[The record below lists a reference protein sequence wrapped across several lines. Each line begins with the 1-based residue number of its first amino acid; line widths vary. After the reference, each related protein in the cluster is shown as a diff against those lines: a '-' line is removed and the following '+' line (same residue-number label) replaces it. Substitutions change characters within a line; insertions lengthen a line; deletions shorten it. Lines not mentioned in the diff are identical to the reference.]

1 MKRNSFT
8 AGRRFT
14 WLCLAAVAA
23 VGWSCTKE
31 DNFSDGDS
39 TRING
44 AIAQARSFYER
55 TAVPLTKSIGG
66 QSVVIK
72 PLPGEMTPLWD
83 KAAATVLADGTTAW
97 VDVPIE
103 ATIVY
108 TAVRNGFHA
117 HEAGESC
124 GRDHSP
130 VQAVQKL
137 TVHTDAD
144 GAQRSLIATIVPEG
158 DCTAELNEFSS
169 AEGLDGFSGFVSWHD
184 LAGRLVRVAEYENG
198 VRTRS
203 AEPVGDNE
211 KDIIDIVDDAVL
223 FPVETGIGK
232 NAIETKTANNKCK
245 ICNKDVECRAKN
257 VSSLH
262 CPICRQYDNPGYT
275 YDPDSQCKCRRC
287 NSCGERL
294 PVGQEECPQCGEK
307 IDMPKFCTICG
318 MYFCPHLTGSGGPN
332 ITPAPTQTEHEE
344 MFKAALKSLLTADQY
359 EDTKS
364 GSYAIDINYQSEN
377 YEYMHGLCF
386 TGNDDMKR
394 TALVTM
400 RRHFYG
406 WAKDFLNYGSYYSL
420 GLALH
425 PIADTYVPVQTRI
438 DMLNYYSYRSMQNIV
453 DGSNVVPY
461 SSDTG
466 PSKRALQ
473 YIYNALVKL
482 NKTSTEDEI
491 NAIFDGWLKQTGGG
505 YFARCLPSPAGIAP

>member
-1 MKRNSFT
+1 MQRALFT
-8 AGRRFT
+8 VGHRFM

-31 DNFSDGDS
+31 DHLYGDS
-39 TRING
+39 SPQSEG

-55 TAVPLTKSIGG
+55 TAAPLTKSIGG
-66 QSVVIK
+66 QNVVVK
-72 PLPGEMTPLWD
+72 PLPGEITPLWD

-103 ATIVY
+103 ATVVY

-124 GRDHSP
+124 GHDHSP

-144 GAQRSLIATIVPEG
+144 GTQRSLIATIVPET
-158 DCTAELNEFSS
+158 DCTAELNGFSS
-169 AEGLDGFSGFVSWHD
+169 AEGLNGFSGFVSWHD
-184 LAGRLVRVAEYENG
+184 LTGKLIRVAEYENG

-203 AEPVGDNE
+203 AEPTGENE

-223 FPVETGIGK
+223 YPVETGIDK
-232 NAIETKTANNKCK
+232 NAIETKTFPEKCMF
-245 ICNKDVECRAKN
+245 CKDERCKAKN
-257 VSSLH
+257 DISSH
-262 CPICRQYDNPGYT
+262 C
-275 YDPDSQCKCRRC
+275 SQCNQYEEKTFPFTSNCRCRRC

-294 PVGQEECPQCGEK
+294 PVGQEECSKCGEK

-332 ITPAPTQTEHEE
+332 IVPAPTQTEHEE
-344 MFKAALKSLLTADQY
+344 MFKAALKSLLTEDQY

-364 GSYAIDINYQSEN
+364 GSYAIDINYQSES
-377 YEYMHGLCF
+377 YEYMHGLYF
-386 TGNDDMKR
+386 RGTDDIIR
-394 TALVTM
+394 TALVIM

-425 PIADTYVPVQTRI
+425 PIADTYVLVQTRVG
-438 DMLNYYSYRSMQNIV
+438 MLGFYSYRSMWNIV
-453 DGSNVVPY
+453 DGSNVTPY
-461 SSDTG
+461 TSDIG
-466 PSKRALQ
+466 
-473 YIYNALVKL
+473 
-482 NKTSTEDEI
+482 
-491 NAIFDGWLKQTGGG
+491 
-505 YFARCLPSPAGIAP
+505 

>member
-1 MKRNSFT
+1 MQRALFT
-8 AGRRFT
+8 VGRRFM

-31 DNFSDGDS
+31 DHLYGDS
-39 TRING
+39 SPQSEG

-66 QSVVIK
+66 QSVAVK
-72 PLPGEMTPLWD
+72 PLPGEIAPLWD

-103 ATIVY
+103 ATVVY

-124 GRDHSP
+124 GHDHSP

-144 GAQRSLIATIVPEG
+144 GTQRSLIATIVPEA
-158 DCTAELNEFSS
+158 DCTAELNGFSS

-184 LAGRLVRVAEYENG
+184 LTGKLVRVAEYENG

-203 AEPVGDNE
+203 AEPAGENE
-211 KDIIDIVDDAVL
+211 KDILDIVDDAVL
-223 FPVETGIGK
+223 YPVETGIDK
-232 NAIETKTANNKCK
+232 NAIETKTFPEKCMF
-245 ICNKDVECRAKN
+245 CKDERCKAKN
-257 VSSLH
+257 DISSH
-262 CPICRQYDNPGYT
+262 C
-275 YDPDSQCKCRRC
+275 SQCNQYEEKTFPFTSNCRCRRC

-294 PVGQEECPQCGEK
+294 PVGQEECSKCGEK

-332 ITPAPTQTEHEE
+332 IVPAPTQTEHEE
-344 MFKAALKSLLTADQY
+344 MFKAALKSLLTEDQY

-377 YEYMHGLCF
+377 YEYMHGLYF
-386 TGNDDMKR
+386 TGTDDDRRKAH
-394 TALVTM
+394 TIM
-400 RRHFYG
+400 RNHFIS
-406 WAKDFLNYGSYYSL
+406 WAQAFIFHGSYYCL
-420 GLALH
+420 GKALH
-425 PIADTYVPVQTRI
+425 PIADTYVLVQTRVG
-438 DMLNYYSYRSMQNIV
+438 MLGFYSYRSMWNIV
-453 DGSNVVPY
+453 DGSNVTPY
-461 SSDTG
+461 TSDIG

-473 YIYNALVKL
+473 YIYNALIKL
-482 NKTSTEDEI
+482 NKSSTEDEI
-491 NAIFDGWLKQTGGG
+491 NAIFNQWLKQTGGG
-505 YFARCLPSPAGIAP
+505 Y

>member
-1 MKRNSFT
+1 MQRALFT
-8 AGRRFT
+8 VGHRFM

-31 DNFSDGDS
+31 DHLYGDS
-39 TRING
+39 SPQSEG

-55 TAVPLTKSIGG
+55 TAAPLTKSIGG
-66 QSVVIK
+66 QNVVVK
-72 PLPGEMTPLWD
+72 PLPGEITPLWD

-103 ATIVY
+103 ATVVY

-124 GRDHSP
+124 GHDHSP

-144 GAQRSLIATIVPEG
+144 GTQRSLIATIVPET
-158 DCTAELNEFSS
+158 DCTAELNGFSS

-184 LAGRLVRVAEYENG
+184 LTGKLIRVAEYENG

-203 AEPVGDNE
+203 AEPTGENE

-223 FPVETGIGK
+223 YPQKIADLSLENIKTLPPEPCMYCK
-232 NAIETKTANNKCK
+232 NK
-245 ICNKDVECRAKN
+245 
-257 VSSLH
+257 H
-262 CPICRQYDNPGYT
+262 CPAPNNRSMHCPQCHQYEQKTFPFTSNCR
-275 YDPDSQCKCRRC
+275 CRRC

-294 PVGQEECPQCGEK
+294 PVGQEECSKCGEK

-332 ITPAPTQTEHEE
+332 IVPAPTQTEHEE
-344 MFKAALKSLLTADQY
+344 MFKAALKSLLTEDQY

-377 YEYMHGLCF
+377 YEYMHGLYF
-386 TGNDDMKR
+386 TGTDDDRRKAH
-394 TALVTM
+394 TIM
-400 RRHFYG
+400 RNHFIS
-406 WAKDFLNYGSYYSL
+406 WAQAFIFHGSYYCL
-420 GLALH
+420 GKALH
-425 PIADTYVPVQTRI
+425 PIADTYVLVQTRVG
-438 DMLNYYSYRSMQNIV
+438 MLGFYSYRSMWNIV
-453 DGSNVVPY
+453 DGSNVTPY
-461 SSDTG
+461 TSDIG

-473 YIYNALVKL
+473 YIYNALIKL
-482 NKTSTEDEI
+482 NKSSTEDEI
-491 NAIFDGWLKQTGGG
+491 NAIFNQWLKQTGGG
-505 YFARCLPSPAGIAP
+505 Y

>member
-294 PVGQEECPQCGEK
+294 PVGQEECPKCGEK
-307 IDMPKFCTICG
+307 IDMPNFCTICG
-318 MYFCPHLTGSGGPN
+318 MYNCPHQIGCGYDPG
-332 ITPAPTQTEHEE
+332 IVGTPPFIEHEE
-344 MFKAALKSLLTADQY
+344 LFKAALKSMLTADQY

-377 YEYMHGLCF
+377 YEYMHGLYF
-386 TGNDDMKR
+386 TGTDDDRRK
-394 TALVTM
+394 AHATM
-400 RRHFYG
+400 RNHFIS
-406 WAKDFLNYGSYYSL
+406 WAQAFIFHGSYYCL
-420 GLALH
+420 GKALH
-425 PIADTYVPVQTRI
+425 PIADTYVLVQTRVS
-438 DMLNYYSYRSMQNIV
+438 MLGFYSYRSMWNIV
-453 DGSNVVPY
+453 DGSNVTPY
-461 SSDTG
+461 TSDIEPG
-466 PSKRALQ
+466 KRALA
-473 YIYNALVKL
+473 YVCNALIGL
-482 NKTSTEDEI
+482 DDPTTD
-491 NAIFDGWLKQTGGG
+491 AIGAVFDGWLKQTGGG

>member
-1 MKRNSFT
+1 M
-8 AGRRFT
+8 
-14 WLCLAAVAA
+14 AA

-31 DNFSDGDS
+31 DHLYGDS
-39 TRING
+39 SPQSEG

-66 QSVVIK
+66 QSVAVK
-72 PLPGEMTPLWD
+72 PLPGEIAPLWD

-103 ATIVY
+103 ATVVY

-124 GRDHSP
+124 GHDHSP

-144 GAQRSLIATIVPEG
+144 GTQRSLIATIVPEA
-158 DCTAELNEFSS
+158 DCTAELNGFSS

-184 LAGRLVRVAEYENG
+184 LTGKLVRVAEYENG

-203 AEPVGDNE
+203 AEPAGENE
-211 KDIIDIVDDAVL
+211 KDILDIVDDAVL
-223 FPVETGIGK
+223 YPVETGIDK
-232 NAIETKTANNKCK
+232 NAIETKTFPEKCMF
-245 ICNKDVECRAKN
+245 CKDERCKAKN
-257 VSSLH
+257 DISSH
-262 CPICRQYDNPGYT
+262 C
-275 YDPDSQCKCRRC
+275 SQCNQYEEKTFPFTSNCRCRRC

-294 PVGQEECPQCGEK
+294 PVGQEECSKCGEK

-332 ITPAPTQTEHEE
+332 IVPAPTQTEHEE
-344 MFKAALKSLLTADQY
+344 MFKAALKSLLTEDQY

-377 YEYMHGLCF
+377 YEYMHGLYF
-386 TGNDDMKR
+386 TGTDDDRRKAH
-394 TALVTM
+394 TIM
-400 RRHFYG
+400 RNHFIS
-406 WAKDFLNYGSYYSL
+406 WAQAFIFHGSYYCL
-420 GLALH
+420 GKALH
-425 PIADTYVPVQTRI
+425 PIADTYVLVQTRVG
-438 DMLNYYSYRSMQNIV
+438 MLGFYSYRSMWNIV
-453 DGSNVVPY
+453 DGSNVTPY
-461 SSDTG
+461 TSDIG

-473 YIYNALVKL
+473 YIYNALIKL
-482 NKTSTEDEI
+482 NKSSTEDEI
-491 NAIFDGWLKQTGGG
+491 NAIFNQWLKQTGGG
-505 YFARCLPSPAGIAP
+505 Y